1 MKLSSQKLIAAFLT
15 TVSFALA
22 PAIASAHGKLESAEP
37 PVNGS
42 VDAAPST
49 LRLTFNEDLEPSF
62 STIKVADANGA
73 AVGNTK
79 AKVDPSDKKVLTLAV
94 PKLLAGTY
102 SVQWA
107 VMTGDSHK
115 SKGTYKFSVK

>member
-1 MKLSSQKLIAAFLT
+1 MKLSSQKLIAALLT
-15 TVSFALA
+15 TVSLALA
-22 PAIASAHGKLESAEP
+22 PALASAHGRLESAEP
-37 PVNGS
+37 AANAS
-42 VDAAPST
+42 VDAAPSI

-73 AVGNTK
+73 VVGNTK
-79 AKVDPSDKKVLTLAV
+79 AKVDPSDKKVLTLV
-94 PKLLAGTY
+94 MPKLSAGTY

-115 SKGTYKFSVK
+115 TKGTYKFSVK

>member
-1 MKLSSQKLIAAFLT
+1 MKLSSQKLIVALLT
-15 TVSFALA
+15 TVSLALA
-22 PAIASAHGKLESAEP
+22 PALASAHGRLESAAP
-37 PVNGS
+37 ASNAS
-42 VDAAPST
+42 VDAAPSM

-62 STIKVADANGA
+62 STIKVTDANGA
-73 AVGNTK
+73 VVDNAK

-94 PKLLAGTY
+94 PKLSAGTY

-115 SKGTYKFSVK
+115 TKGTYKFSVK

>member
-1 MKLSSQKLIAAFLT
+1 MKLSSQKLIAALLT
-15 TVSFALA
+15 TVSLALA
-22 PAIASAHGKLESAEP
+22 PALASAHGRLESAEP
-37 PVNGS
+37 AANGA
-42 VDAAPST
+42 VETAPSM

-62 STIKVADANGA
+62 STIKLADANGA
-73 AVGNTK
+73 AVGNAK

-94 PKLLAGTY
+94 PKLSAGTY

-115 SKGTYKFSVK
+115 TKGTYKFSVK